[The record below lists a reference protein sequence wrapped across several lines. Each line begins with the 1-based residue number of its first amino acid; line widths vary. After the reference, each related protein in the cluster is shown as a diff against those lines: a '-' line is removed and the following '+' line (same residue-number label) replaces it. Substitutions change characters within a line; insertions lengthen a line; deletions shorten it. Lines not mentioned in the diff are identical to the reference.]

1 MTKAPVHAPGIQP
14 GLEKHPRF
22 RKSITAARTRVAAV
36 PAGKTL
42 IDQISDADWHG
53 PDDGLDMTVGRSA
66 AAAQ

>member
-1 MTKAPVHAPGIQP
+1 MIKAPVHTPGIQP

-22 RKSITAARTRVAAV
+22 RKSIAAARRRVATA
-36 PAGKTL
+36 PAGNTL

-66 AAAQ
+66 ASAQ